1 MKSGMGRKKVIK
13 FQILLNFILRGE
25 FMNRLNH
32 TKNFMVR
39 LLFFVI
45 LYVTYEQLLKAFSFS
60 IMRVSYLVF
69 FAIFSVNYLFDN
81 LNFRGSRYKVSNL
94 IYSIVINFIIFLLYA
109 FIAKNTEILIVG
121 ILFTTIQNLY
131 SYVAIKLVA
140 KNKNV
145 VIFGSGE
152 ELEELI
158 EKVKKYE
165 GYSYLGFIDDSE
177 KSLGSKRN
185 VYNIAKENNSELI
198 ILLNEPEQDLVSNIL
213 RLKIKGIEILTFLE
227 FVEMIEGK
235 IDLRKLSE
243 RWVLR
248 SDGFNILNN
257 SYSQRIKRMWD
268 IIGTFIIGILALP
281 LIIVA
286 TIIVKIT
293 SKGPIIFSQDRI
305 GIAGE
310 KFKIY
315 KFRSMYLHDEN
326 QHSKYAG
333 ENDSRITPFGKFMRK
348 TRVDELPQ
356 LWNVLNGDMS
366 FVGPRAEWDKLHEEY
381 EKEIPLYYLR
391 ASIKPG
397 LTGWAQVKYPYG
409 ANLEDTK
416 RKLEYD
422 IYYMKYQNF
431 MMDLIIIM
439 KTIKIVLFGKGM

>member
-1 MKSGMGRKKVIK
+1 
-13 FQILLNFILRGE
+13 
-25 FMNRLNH
+25 MNRLNH

-45 LYVTYEQLLKAFSFS
+45 LYITYEQLLKIFSFS
-60 IMRVSYLVF
+60 IMRVSYIVF
-69 FAIFSVNYLFDN
+69 FAIFAVNYLFDN
-81 LNFRGSRYKVSNL
+81 LNFRGSVYKISNL

-109 FIAKNTEILIVG
+109 IIIKNIEILVVG
-121 ILFTTIQNLY
+121 MIFTVIQNLC
-131 SYVAIKLVA
+131 SYIIIKLVA
-140 KNKNV
+140 KNKNII
-145 VIFGSGE
+145 IFGSGE
-152 ELEELI
+152 ELEDLI

-165 GYSYLGFIDDSE
+165 GYSYLGFVNDDK
-177 KSLGSKRN
+177 KSLGNKN
-185 VYNIAKENNSELI
+185 DIYNIAHENNAELI
-198 ILLNEPEQDLVSNIL
+198 ILLNEPEQDLVNNIL
-213 RLKIKGIEILTFLE
+213 RLKIKGTEIVTFLE
-227 FVEMIEGK
+227 FIEMIEGK

-257 SYSQRIKRMWD
+257 PYSQRIKRMWD
-268 IIGTFIIGILALP
+268 IIGTLIVGILALP
-281 LIIVA
+281 IIIIS
-286 TIIVKIT
+286 TIVVKTT
-293 SKGPIIFSQDRI
+293 SRGPIIFSQDRV

-315 KFRSMYLHDEN
+315 KFRSMYLHDEDKY
-326 QHSKYAG
+326 SKYAG

-366 FVGPRAEWDKLHEEY
+366 FVGPRAEWDKLHDEY